1 MQKTRDRKLEL
12 EEREFSAAE
21 NSAPSPISFLHVSF
35 RRNMG
40 DFDELKLNAIN

>member
-21 NSAPSPISFLHVSF
+21 NSAPSPISFLHEFPSKC
-35 RRNMG
+35 MG